1 MYYYSHNIADFDR
14 STRHL
19 SRTERSIYRDLIDLY
34 FDTEKALTLDVAAL
48 CRRIVAHTDEEKA
61 AVLGVLDEFFVETPS
76 GWFHDDCEDQI
87 AEYRKKAGKAAVAG
101 KASAAAR
108 AERRKAAM
116 VDTPTTGERRANNKA
131 TDVQQ
136 ESNGR
141 STDVESMLNMAAT
154 EGQQDANI
162 LATNRKPITNN
173 QDKTPHT
180 PQGGIV
186 EAAKRTRASR
196 GCALKT
202 CLADCKTKNERPI
215 RDYEPLWNYTRT
227 AGLPD
232 DFVALAWVECCR
244 RFGSGGVKET
254 KVQID
259 WRKTFRNYVEGNF
272 LKLWAIGPDGY
283 FLTTQGKQA
292 QVVAE
297 AA

>member
-1 MYYYSHNIADFDR
+1 MHYYNHNIDEFR
-14 STRHL
+14 SLTINMSREARWIFRDML
-19 SRTERSIYRDLIDLY
+19 DIIYRTEKPLTDDLNKICRDLGVRS
-34 FDTEKALTLDVAAL
+34 E
-48 CRRIVAHTDEEKA
+48 EEKA
-61 AVLGVLDEFFVETPS
+61 IVAEILLYEFVQVDGGYMHPRAAE
-76 GWFHDDCEDQI
+76 QI
-87 AEYRKKAGKAAVAG
+87 AAYHAKADKARVNGKSG
-101 KASAAAR
+101 G
-108 AERRKAAM
+108 RRKSDPVKAETNTEPKGTDSVPAGFASQPM
-116 VDTPTTGERRANNKA
+116 SNQEPSKSEANK
-131 TDVQQ
+131 
-136 ESNGR
+136 ELR
-141 STDVESMLNMAAT
+141 
-154 EGQQDANI
+154 
-162 LATNRKPITNN
+162 TNN

-202 CLADCKTKNERPI
+202 FLADCKTKNERPI

-232 DFVALAWVECCR
+232 DFVALAWVEFCR
-244 RFGSGGVKET
+244 RFGAGGVKET